1 MKITP
6 ALHARLE
13 DIFKAL
19 NYTLR
24 YEKGSFKSGWCILEE
39 KSVIVINKFFS
50 LEGKVN
56 AMIEILREI
65 VLDMDQLDGEQQ
77 KLVQKLRQTELK
89 F

>member
-6 ALHARLE
+6 ALLTRLE
-13 DIFKAL
+13 DIFKAVH
-19 NYTLR
+19 YTLR

-65 VLDMDQLDGEQQ
+65 SLDNDQLDGEQQ

>member
-6 ALHARLE
+6 ALHAKLE

-19 NYTLR
+19 HYTLR
-24 YEKGSFKSGWCILEE
+24 YEKGSFKSGWCLLEE

-56 AMIEILREI
+56 ALIEILRE
-65 VLDMDQLDGEQQ
+65 VNLDVDQLDGEQQ
-77 KLVQKLRQTELK
+77 KLVHKLKQTELK